1 MEIGLD
7 WLHLHTFLFVIIYG
21 SVQCSRA
28 IQTQVFNCLLP
39 FQFSIPSVF
48 PHNYKKGPEVKYTK
62 RNKTGKPL
70 RMILHLKSAALDF
83 QWHIDDTLKKWIGF
97 F

>member
-1 MEIGLD
+1 MFKSYSKLE
-7 WLHLHTFLFVIIYG
+7 
-21 SVQCSRA
+21 
-28 IQTQVFNCLLP
+28 CLLP

-48 PHNYKKGPEVKYTK
+48 PHNCKKGLE
-62 RNKTGKPL
+62 KTPNEIKPGKPL